1 MARSEKRAFFVEAD
15 GPEAADWVRPPQ
27 APRRRWVERL
37 HAPAIVLIMLV
48 LVGFV
53 VLTGYVTWVGR
64 KADVDQ
70 WKIQGPPC
78 ATVAVVSRVA
88 APPPRGPMSFVY
100 AGAKFSRSY
109 GSASCATI
117 PEDGLLT
124 RATYHVCQFSNPG
137 AVTVLWGGRTAIFE
151 PPVGRRAT
159 VTLRHGRMGCVAG
172 GWFTP

>member
-1 MARSEKRAFFVEAD
+1 MARSEGRAFFVEAD
-15 GPEAADWVRPPQ
+15 GSEPAPWVRPPRL
-27 APRRRWVERL
+27 PRRRWVERL

-70 WKIQGPPC
+70 WKIKGPPC
-78 ATVAVVSRVA
+78 ATVAQVSRIA
-88 APPPRGPMSFVY
+88 APPKRGPMNFVY
-100 AGAKFSRSY
+100 AGAKFARSY

-124 RATYHVCQFSNPG
+124 RKTYHVCQFNNPG
-137 AVTVLWGGRTAIFE
+137 AVTVSWGGRSTIFE
-151 PPVGRRAT
+151 PPVGRRVT
-159 VTLRHGRMGCVAG
+159 VTLRGGRASCVVG
-172 GWFTP
+172 GWFSA